1 MRLNQSK
8 FAKEVGCSQQNI
20 SKLIKKGILEAG
32 DDKKLD
38 LEYSLQKL
46 RDYDLLDDKNKMK
59 KSRTAKDDDA
69 KTEETFSLPFDAPTG
84 YKTLADL
91 TPEEREQIEKEE
103 IEAFKELESK
113 KKEAANK
120 NININEDMDLR
131 SFNYAS
137 AKAHR
142 EYYMGQIA
150 ELDFQIKLGDYI
162 LKAKAEE
169 DFFEVARKVRDTLLN
184 LPTKLAPRVIGK
196 TEIREIQ
203 DILMNE
209 IQYVLGNLSHEF

>member
-32 DDKKLD
+32 EDKKLD
-38 LEYSLQKL
+38 FEYSLQKL
-46 RDYDLLDDKNKMK
+46 RNYDLLDDKNKMK
-59 KSRTAKDDDA
+59 KSRTAKDDDV

-91 TPEEREQIEKEE
+91 TPDEREQIEKEE

-113 KKEAANK
+113 KKEAAKK
-120 NININEDMDLR
+120 NINIDEDMDLR

-137 AKAHR
+137 AKAHN
-142 EYYMGQIA
+142 EYYKGQIA
-150 ELDFQIKLGDYI
+150 ELDYKIKLGDYVS
-162 LKAKAEE
+162 KSEVE
-169 DFFEVARKVRDTLLN
+169 QTFFEASRKVRDMLLN
-184 LPTKLAPRVIGK
+184 FPNKMASRVVGK
-196 TEIREIQ
+196 KDIKEIEAIMLEEIRYI
-203 DILMNE
+203 
-209 IQYVLGNLSHEF
+209 LGNLSV

>member
-32 DDKKLD
+32 ADKKLD
-38 LEYSLQKL
+38 FEYSLQKL
-46 RDYDLLDDKNKMK
+46 RDYDLLDDNNKMK
-59 KSRTAKDDDA
+59 KSRTAKDDDI
-69 KTEETFSLPFDAPTG
+69 KTEETFSLPFDAPVA

-91 TPEEREQIEKEE
+91 TLEEREQIEKEE

-120 NININEDMDLR
+120 NINISDDGDLR

-142 EYYMGQIA
+142 EFYMGQIA
-150 ELDFQIKLGDYI
+150 ELDYQIKLGDYVS
-162 LKAKAEE
+162 KSEVE
-169 DFFEVARKVRDTLLN
+169 QTFFEASRKVRDMLIN
-184 LPTKLAPRVIGK
+184 FPSKMSMRVIGK
-196 TEIREIQ
+196 KDLKEIESIMMEEIRYI
-203 DILMNE
+203 
-209 IQYVLGNLSHEF
+209 LGNLSS

>member
-32 DDKKLD
+32 EDKKLD
-38 LEYSLQKL
+38 FEYSLQKL

-59 KSRTAKDDDA
+59 KSRTAKDDDT
-69 KTEETFSLPFDAPTG
+69 KIEETFSLPFDAPTG

-120 NININEDMDLR
+120 NINITEDMDLR

-150 ELDFQIKLGDYI
+150 ELDYQIKLGDYVS
-162 LKAKAEE
+162 KSEVE
-169 DFFEVARKVRDTLLN
+169 QTFFEASRKVRDMLLN
-184 LPTKLAPRVIGK
+184 YPSKMSMRVIGK
-196 TEIREIQ
+196 KDIKEIESIMMEEIRYI
-203 DILMNE
+203 
-209 IQYVLGNLSHEF
+209 LGNLSV